1 LHTQRDQALFD
12 ESDMERK
19 EKMGPFERATEVMEE
34 WKSEFRAR
42 SVDEL
47 LAYGKQLVQPASYL
61 EQRRRQ
67 TRHLNLMRTFLVK
80 NDTKQG

>member
-34 WKSEFRAR
+34 
-42 SVDEL
+42 
-47 LAYGKQLVQPASYL
+47 
-61 EQRRRQ
+61 
-67 TRHLNLMRTFLVK
+67 
-80 NDTKQG
+80 

>member
-1 LHTQRDQALFD
+1 MFD

-67 TRHLNLMRTFLVK
+67 TRHLTLM
-80 NDTKQG
+80 